1 MILPLAQAAAAP
13 DSTFLTWGFI
23 LAGAAV
29 ALLCLELVVPSGG
42 MLGLLCGL
50 AAIGSIVAFFRHDP
64 TFGVAALLAYII
76 LTPILLAFVFKVW
89 INSPLARRMVLGG
102 DVGQP
107 ADGEPEGMEAAERAR
122 MQKLDELRRL
132 IGAEGL
138 TVTALRPVG
147 VVKIEGR
154 RIDALAE
161 SGVVEPDTP
170 VVVTDVYDN
179 QVKVR
184 PRGERES

>member
-1 MILPLAQAAAAP
+1 MNVVLAQAAASP
-13 DSTFLTWGFI
+13 DNGAFLTWGFI
-23 LAGAAV
+23 LAGAAIG
-29 ALLCLELVVPSGG
+29 LLCLELLVPSGG

-50 AAIGSIVAFFRHDP
+50 AAIGSIVAFFRYDA
-64 TFGVAALLAYII
+64 TFGVAALLAYVI
-76 LTPILLAFVFKVW
+76 LTPILLTFIFKIW

-102 DVGQP
+102 DVGDL
-107 ADGEPEGMEAAERAR
+107 AEGEPEGMEATERAR
-122 MQKLDELRRL
+122 LKKLDEMRQL
-132 IGAEGL
+132 IGAEGQ

-147 VVKIEGR
+147 VVKIDGR

-161 SGVVEPDTP
+161 SGVVEANTP

-184 PRGERES
+184 PRFP